1 MAGVAMSRGRAR
13 GPTGHAH
20 GVAYLA
26 AAHVLGHA
34 AQAWAHENT
43 VPAVPRNTD
52 RDSRELSWTGDASPL
67 ETYATDCQLP
77 DVNSAALSAGVNCEV
92 ARMHYFY
99 TIILW
104 PPRSAVELRD
114 SAWRLPLHAAGT

>member
-52 RDSRELSWTGDASPL
+52 RDSRESSWTGDASPL

-77 DVNSAALSAGVNCEV
+77 MSTVLPSLPVSTVKSRECIT
-92 ARMHYFY
+92 F
-99 TIILW
+99 IL
-104 PPRSAVELRD
+104 
-114 SAWRLPLHAAGT
+114 